1 MSQFEISGNKKLE
14 GEIPVYGAKNAAMK
28 MIAAAVVIKNKV
40 TLENVPDILD
50 IQTIIDILVKDG
62 AKITRHG
69 HTIEI
74 DTSVLGK
81 DDPDTSLV
89 EKMRGSVVLIGP
101 YLARYGKITIPQP
114 GGCSIGNRP
123 IDTHL
128 DAFRQLDV
136 KITET
141 DCGFIF
147 RTNGKIKA
155 GSVTLKE
162 ASVTATENILM
173 TTVTAEGQTV
183 INNAACE
190 PEISDLIE
198 FLNKAGAK
206 ITGTG
211 TKVIK
216 ITGVNQL
223 NKVNHQV
230 IPDRI
235 EAGTFVALAIVTK
248 SPLKIINCHPKHL
261 TAYLDKVKEMG
272 VKLKCGKDS
281 IEIEKI
287 PELKPVNVQTAVYP
301 GFATD
306 LQAPMGLILTQAD
319 GKSKLEENL
328 FENRFGYLDQLVK
341 MGARVEFI
349 SNREAEITGPTHLV
363 PASVEGLDLRAGAT
377 MILAGLVAR
386 GKSTILEAEIIDRG
400 YEKIEE
406 RLKKVGAR
414 IQRVS

>member
-1 MSQFEISGNKKLE
+1 MSKFEIEGDKKLS
-14 GEIPVYGAKNAAMK
+14 GEIEVYGAKNAAMK
-28 MIAAAVVIKNKV
+28 MIAAAIIIKNKV

-50 IQTIIDILVKDG
+50 IQTIIDILVKGG

-69 HTIEI
+69 HTLEI
-74 DTSVLGK
+74 DTSSLSNK
-81 DDPDTSLV
+81 NPDAALV

-101 YLARYGKITIPQP
+101 YLARFGEITIPQP

-123 IDTHL
+123 INTHL

-136 KITET
+136 DITET

-147 RTNGKIKA
+147 KVNSKIKA
-155 GSVTLKE
+155 SSVTLKE

-173 TTVTAEGQTV
+173 ATAMAEGQTV
-183 INNAACE
+183 INNAATE
-190 PEISDLIE
+190 PEIVDLIS
-198 FLNKAGAK
+198 FLNKAGAR
-206 ITGTG
+206 ITGGG
-211 TKVIK
+211 TNTIK
-216 ITGVNQL
+216 ITGVSQL
-223 NKVNHQV
+223 KTVSHKV

-235 EAGTFVALAIVTK
+235 ETGTFIALSIVTK
-248 SPLKIINCHPKHL
+248 SPLKIIHCDPKHL
-261 TAYLDKVKEMG
+261 TAFIDKIKDMG
-272 VKLKCGKDS
+272 VKLKIDNDS
-281 IEIEKI
+281 IFVSEI
-287 PELKPVNVQTAVYP
+287 PELKPINVQTAIYP
-301 GFATD
+301 GFPTD
-306 LQAPMGLILTQAD
+306 LQAPMGLILTQAG

-341 MGARVEFI
+341 MGAKIQFI
-349 SNREAEITGPTHLV
+349 SNREVEITGPTHLV
-363 PASVEGLDLRAGAT
+363 PAAIESLDLRAGAT